1 METFETIP
9 LDDVP
14 RPPRRWSIWDR
25 LIVAMLAT
33 TLLVTLGFFFAPL
46 AKQRWEM
53 ETRLQQLQREKTFH
67 DEQSR
72 RLSWE
77 ITALQSDKDYIE
89 RVAREKLNLVAPGE
103 TIFQFGTLSP
113 AVPAPRR

>member
-1 METFETIP
+1 MESFESIP
-9 LDDVP
+9 LEESP
-14 RPPRRWSIWDR
+14 RPPRRWGIWDK
-25 LIVAMLAT
+25 LVVAMLAT

-53 ETRLQQLQREKTFH
+53 ETRLEQLERERAFH
-67 DEQSR
+67 EEQSR

-77 ITALQSDKDYIE
+77 ITALQTDKSYVE

-103 TIFQFGTLSP
+103 TIFQFGTNSP
-113 AVPAPRR
+113 AVAPRR